1 WRPTSRAYTS
11 PGRPRRARR
20 RASACSW
27 KTATSTRPESS
38 RPFKAWPLPNRPRP
52 RIGNWKPDLKSGS
65 PTPASGASKIE
76 GMCDEPPYLR
86 PYRQAVER
94 HGAGFEATLWLSK
107 RGQRT
112 RFAVIADMVDLRDL
126 RVLDAGCG
134 NGDLCEFLHD

>member
-1 WRPTSRAYTS
+1 
-11 PGRPRRARR
+11 
-20 RASACSW
+20 
-27 KTATSTRPESS
+27 
-38 RPFKAWPLPNRPRP
+38 
-52 RIGNWKPDLKSGS
+52 KPDLKSGA

-134 NGDLCEFLHD
+134 NGDLCEFLHDHGVRFERYIGIDGMAEMIQQARARRLPRAVF